1 MTTRESQN
9 ERRVTGILKRWFV
22 FVFALAMVGCASN
35 QVAQR
40 KPQKGLVKTP
50 VAPDSSAIVV
60 IPNPYVDNLAQ
71 ANQAAE
77 EAKQELINRGYKVVS
92 SEAEADL
99 VAIPTV
105 ETNTSVRLITAV
117 RPVDLVETPAP
128 GDAQVDRTAT
138 VANSLGSLGSLSFRS
153 SSGSS
158 SGSGNGRPLLV
169 IEAFRKD
176 AWDKALIVNELQLPP
191 VWKVQVPLPA
201 SLKPTNEGGAIAG
214 RGDTDFVLPR

>member
-1 MTTRESQN
+1 MTTRELQN
-9 ERRVTGILKRWFV
+9 ERRVSGIVKRWSV
-22 FVFALAMVGCASN
+22 FVFALTMVGCASN

-40 KPQKGLVKTP
+40 KPQKGLVTAP

-60 IPNPYVDNLAQ
+60 IPNPYVDDLAL

-92 SEAEADL
+92 SEAESDL

-105 ETNTSVRLITAV
+105 ETNSSVRLITAV
-117 RPVDLVETPAP
+117 KPVDLVEIPTPA
-128 GDAQVDRTAT
+128 DAQVDRTGT
-138 VANSLGSLGSLSFRS
+138 VANSLGSLGTLSFRS
-153 SSGSS
+153 SSGT
-158 SGSGNGRPLLV
+158 SGSGSGRPSLV

-176 AWDKALIVNELQLPP
+176 AWDKALIVNELQLQP
-191 VWKVQVPLPA
+191 VWKVRVSLPA
-201 SLKPTNEGGAIAG
+201 SLKPTSEGAAIAG

>member
-9 ERRVTGILKRWFV
+9 ERRVSGIVMRWFV
-22 FVFALAMVGCASN
+22 FVIALAMIGCSSN

-40 KPQKGLVKTP
+40 KTQKSLVKASM
-50 VAPDSSAIVV
+50 APDSSTIVV
-60 IPNPYVDNLAQ
+60 IPNPYVDDLAS

-92 SEAEADL
+92 SEPEADL

-105 ETNTSVRLITAV
+105 ETNSVVRLVTAV
-117 RPVDLVETPAP
+117 NPVDLVETRSP
-128 GDAQVDRTAT
+128 GDAQVDRTGA
-138 VANSLGSLGSLSFRS
+138 VANSLGSLRSISFRS
-153 SSGSS
+153 SSGAT
-158 SGSGNGRPLLV
+158 GTGEPLLV

-176 AWDKALIVNELQLPP
+176 AWDKALIVNELQLQP
-191 VWKVQVPLPA
+191 VWKVKVSLPA
-201 SLKPTNEGGAIAG
+201 SLKPTNEGAAIAG

>member
-1 MTTRESQN
+1 MTTRELQN
-9 ERRVTGILKRWFV
+9 ECRVSGIVKRWFV
-22 FVFALAMVGCASN
+22 FLLALAMVGCASN

-40 KPQKGLVKTP
+40 KTQKGQVKTP

-117 RPVDLVETPAP
+117 KPVDLIETPAP
-128 GDAQVDRTAT
+128 GDAQVDRTGT
-138 VANSLGSLGSLSFRS
+138 VANSLGSLGTLSFRS
-153 SSGSS
+153 STGSS
-158 SGSGNGRPLLV
+158 STNGTGNPLLV

-191 VWKVQVPLPA
+191 VWKVTVSLPA
-201 SLKPTNEGGAIAG
+201 SLKPANEGAAIAG
-214 RGDTDFVLPR
+214 RKEGR